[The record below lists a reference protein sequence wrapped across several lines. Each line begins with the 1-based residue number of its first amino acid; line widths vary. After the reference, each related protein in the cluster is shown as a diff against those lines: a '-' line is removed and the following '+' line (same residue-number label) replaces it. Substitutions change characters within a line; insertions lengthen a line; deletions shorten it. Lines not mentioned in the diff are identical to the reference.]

1 MRGPVLLES
10 GMGVARHLEGPP
22 LEPYSV
28 GVKAGVTYA
37 EVVKASAPYAEE
49 VKGDVRYVAPGLRKR
64 VVRYPDYDLEH
75 EACLALLESQQQG
88 ADVPTLIHM
97 ARGGVILGR
106 KRAICKLL
114 HQYKEWRRTVYGP
127 PSMYKPV
134 ESLATTDQST

>member
-1 MRGPVLLES
+1 MQVAVLLES

-22 LEPYSV
+22 LERYSV
-28 GVKAGVTYA
+28 EVKEGVTYA
-37 EVVKASAPYAEE
+37 EVVKADVPYAE
-49 VKGDVRYVAPGLRKR
+49 VAKVDVRYVALGPRKR
-64 VVRYPDYDLEH
+64 AVRYHGYVLEH
-75 EACLALLESQQQG
+75 EACLAPPESQQQG

-106 KRAICKLL
+106 KRAVYQEMYQRKRETL
-114 HQYKEWRRTVYGP
+114 TVYGP